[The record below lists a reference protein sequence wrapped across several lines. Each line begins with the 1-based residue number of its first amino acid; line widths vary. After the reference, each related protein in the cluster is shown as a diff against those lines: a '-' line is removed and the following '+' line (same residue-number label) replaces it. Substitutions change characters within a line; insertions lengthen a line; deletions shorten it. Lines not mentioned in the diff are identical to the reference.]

1 MHHYLLHTIFLLI
14 SIGLF
19 LVRNPICN
27 FLNINDFPDNQR
39 KFHKK
44 PINTIGGIIIFI
56 NIILSLSYLLI
67 YNEIKIKIFSIL
79 ILIYSIF
86 FFLGLIDDNRKLSA
100 TFKTFLIFILLFI
113 ILPIDNMHLI
123 KNIKI
128 SNFDKVIVLNEGS
141 LFFTIFCI
149 YFFYN
154 TVNFADGLN
163 GICASLALFWLVVIL
178 FNHGGEINETML
190 ISLIINILLIL
201 FLNISGKLFIGNSGS
216 SLLSIII
223 SLFFIETYNIN
234 NIYFDEII
242 LLTLLPAI
250 DVIRVSFER
259 ILNKIS
265 PFTADTN
272 HFHHL
277 LINKFDKKIVFI
289 PYIFISSIPYL
300 FSRIY
305 DKNNFLVIIF
315 FLITYFVFIKILKKS

>member
-1 MHHYLLHTIFLLI
+1 M
-14 SIGLF
+14 
-19 LVRNPICN
+19 
-27 FLNINDFPDNQR
+27 
-39 KFHKK
+39 
-44 PINTIGGIIIFI
+44 
-56 NIILSLSYLLI
+56 
-67 YNEIKIKIFSIL
+67 
-79 ILIYSIF
+79 
-86 FFLGLIDDNRKLSA
+86 
-100 TFKTFLIFILLFI
+100 
-113 ILPIDNMHLI
+113 
-123 KNIKI
+123 
-128 SNFDKVIVLNEGS
+128 
-141 LFFTIFCI
+141 
-149 YFFYN
+149 
-154 TVNFADGLN
+154 
-163 GICASLALFWLVVIL
+163 VIL
-178 FNHGGEINETML
+178 FNHGVEINETML